1 MAQKDNYHLPPAQ
14 NTLPELKTE
23 FADVNE
29 KGAFVNS
36 VMQISTKAMT
46 DADNNFNQFL
56 YPQAHSEYLVSL
68 DGFMHLM
75 KLTKDDANFQNY
87 CKTKLNYLFDRAEK
101 CKTYIKGQMTDKKV
115 AGFYN

>member
-1 MAQKDNYHLPPAQ
+1 MPPAT

-23 FADVNE
+23 FADLNE

-56 YPQAHSEYLVSL
+56 YPQAHCEYLVSL